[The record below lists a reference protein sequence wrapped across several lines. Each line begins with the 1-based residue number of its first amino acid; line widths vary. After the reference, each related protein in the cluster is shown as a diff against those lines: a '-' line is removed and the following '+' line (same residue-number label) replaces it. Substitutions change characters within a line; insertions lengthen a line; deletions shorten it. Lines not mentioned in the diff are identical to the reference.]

1 MRDVLATMTSASSA
15 DSLQSL
21 LGYRFKALAL
31 LEEALTHS
39 SLVNEQKTA
48 APQHNERLEFLGDA
62 VLSLVMS
69 EYLASALPQSSEGT
83 LSKLKAQVV
92 SEASLAQVARRLGL
106 GEHLKLGRGEDRSKG
121 REKDSLLADALE
133 AVLAAVHLDGGF
145 EASRTVTCHIFS
157 EELTHIAAQQ
167 EQPGAGDY
175 KTQFQE
181 WCQKRHDALPRY
193 VTVRET
199 GPDHQKLFEVELS
212 IQGEV
217 VGVGSGRSKKEA
229 EQQAAK
235 QALRQVGT

>member
-1 MRDVLATMTSASSA
+1 MTSASSA
-15 DSLQSL
+15 DALQSS
-21 LGYRFKALAL
+21 LGYRLQALAL

-39 SLVNEQKTA
+39 SHVNEQKTA
-48 APQHNERLEFLGDA
+48 SVQHNERLEFLGDA

-83 LSKLKAQVV
+83 LSKLKAQLV
-92 SEASLAQVARRLGL
+92 SEASLALVARRLEL

-145 EASRTVTCHIFS
+145 EASRMVTRRIFA

-167 EQPGAGDY
+167 EQPGARDY
-175 KTQFQE
+175 KTQLQE
-181 WCQKRHDALPRY
+181 WCQKRHDTLPRY
-193 VTVRET
+193 ATVRES

-217 VGVGSGRSKKEA
+217 VGMGSGRSKKEA

-235 QALRQVGT
+235 QALRQAGI

>member
-1 MRDVLATMTSASSA
+1 MLAAMISDSSS
-15 DSLQSL
+15 DSLQSS
-21 LGYRFKALAL
+21 LGYRFKSLGL

-48 APQHNERLEFLGDA
+48 LPQHNERLEFLGDA

-92 SEASLAQVARRLGL
+92 SEASLAHVARRLGL
-106 GEHLKLGRGEDRSKG
+106 GGHLKLGRGEDRSKG

-145 EASRTVTCHIFS
+145 EVSRMVTRHIFS
-157 EELTHIAAQQ
+157 EELTHIASQQ

-181 WCQKRHDALPRY
+181 WCQRRHDMLPRY
-193 VTVRET
+193 ATVRET

-217 VGVGSGRSKKEA
+217 VGRGEGRSKKEA

-235 QALRQVGT
+235 QALQQVGT

>member
-1 MRDVLATMTSASSA
+1 MTSVSSS

-39 SLVNEQKTA
+39 SHVNEQKTV
-48 APQHNERLEFLGDA
+48 PLPHNERLEFLGDA

-83 LSKLKAQVV
+83 LSKLKAKVV
-92 SEASLAQVARRLGL
+92 SEGSLAQMARRLGL

-145 EASRTVTCHIFS
+145 EASRAVTRHIFA
-157 EELTHIAAQQ
+157 EELANIAAQQ

-181 WCQKRHDALPRY
+181 WCQKTHDTLPRY
-193 VTVRET
+193 VTIRET

-212 IQGEV
+212 VQGEV
-217 VGVGSGRSKKEA
+217 VGTGSGRSKKEA

-235 QALRQVGT
+235 QALQQLGR

>member
-1 MRDVLATMTSASSA
+1 MTSVSSA
-15 DSLQSL
+15 DSLQSS

-31 LEEALTHS
+31 IEEALTHS

-48 APQHNERLEFLGDA
+48 SPQHNERLEFLGDA

-69 EYLASALPQSSEGT
+69 EYLASALPQSSEGA
-83 LSKLKAQVV
+83 LSKLKAKLV
-92 SEASLAQVARRLGL
+92 SEASLAQVARRLNL
-106 GEHLKLGRGEDRSKG
+106 GEYLKLGRGEDRSKG

-145 EASRTVTCHIFS
+145 DASRTVTRHIFA
-157 EELTHIAAQQ
+157 EELTNIAAQQ
-167 EQPGAGDY
+167 EEPGAGDY
-175 KTQFQE
+175 KTQYQE
-181 WCQKRHDALPRY
+181 WCQKRYDTLPRY
-193 VTVRET
+193 ATIRET

-235 QALRQVGT
+235 QALQQLGT

>member
-1 MRDVLATMTSASSA
+1 
-15 DSLQSL
+15 
-21 LGYRFKALAL
+21 
-31 LEEALTHS
+31 
-39 SLVNEQKTA
+39 
-48 APQHNERLEFLGDA
+48 

-69 EYLASALPQSSEGT
+69 EYLASVLPQSSEGT

-145 EASRTVTCHIFS
+145 EASRTVTRHIFE
-157 EELTHIAAQQ
+157 EELTHIAARQD
-167 EQPGAGDY
+167 QPGAGDY

-181 WCQKRHDALPRY
+181 WCQKQHDTLPHY
-193 VTVRET
+193 ATVRET
-199 GPDHQKLFEVELS
+199 GPDHQKVFEVELS
-212 IQGEV
+212 IQGEI
-217 VGVGSGRSKKEA
+217 VGIGSGRSKKEA

-235 QALRQVGT
+235 QALQQLGV

>member
-1 MRDVLATMTSASSA
+1 MTSVSSA
-15 DSLQSL
+15 DSLQSS
-21 LGYRFKALAL
+21 LGYRFKALVL
-31 LEEALTHS
+31 IDEALTHS
-39 SLVNEQKTA
+39 SHVNEQKTA
-48 APQHNERLEFLGDA
+48 STQHNERLEFLGDA

-69 EYLASALPQSSEGT
+69 EYLASAFPQSSEGT
-83 LSKLKAQVV
+83 LSKLKAQLV

-145 EASRTVTCHIFS
+145 EASRRVTRHIFA

-181 WCQKRHDALPRY
+181 WCQKCHDTLPRY
-193 VTVRET
+193 ETVRET
-199 GPDHQKLFEVELS
+199 GPDHQKMFEVELS
-212 IQGEV
+212 LQEKV
-217 VGVGSGRSKKEA
+217 MGVGSGRSKKEA

>member
-1 MRDVLATMTSASSA
+1 MTSVSSV
-15 DSLQSL
+15 DSLQSS
-21 LGYRFKALAL
+21 LGYRFKSRALID
-31 LEEALTHS
+31 EALTHS
-39 SLVNEQKTA
+39 SLVNEQKTSSA
-48 APQHNERLEFLGDA
+48 RHNERLEFLGDA

-92 SEASLAQVARRLGL
+92 SETSLARVARRLGL

-133 AVLAAVHLDGGF
+133 AVLAAVFLDGGF
-145 EASRTVTCHIFS
+145 DASRTVARDIFA
-157 EELTHIAAQQ
+157 EELANIAAQQ
-167 EQPGAGDY
+167 EQPGASDY

-181 WCQKRHDALPRY
+181 WCQKRHDTLPRY
-193 VTVRET
+193 MTVRES
-199 GPDHQKLFEVELS
+199 GPDHQKIFEVELS
-212 IQGEV
+212 IQGDV

-235 QALRQVGT
+235 QALGQVGI

>member
-1 MRDVLATMTSASSA
+1 MLAAMISDSSS
-15 DSLQSL
+15 DSLQSS
-21 LGYRFKALAL
+21 LGYRFKSLGL

-48 APQHNERLEFLGDA
+48 LPQHNERLEFLGDA

-92 SEASLAQVARRLGL
+92 SEASLAHVARRLGL
-106 GEHLKLGRGEDRSKG
+106 GGHLKLGRGEDRSKG

-145 EASRTVTCHIFS
+145 EVSRMVTRHIFS
-157 EELTHIAAQQ
+157 EELTHIASQQ

-181 WCQKRHDALPRY
+181 WCQRRHDMLPRY
-193 VTVRET
+193 ATVRET
-199 GPDHQKLFEVELS
+199 GPDHRKLFEVELS

-217 VGVGSGRSKKEA
+217 VGRGEGRSKKEA

-235 QALRQVGT
+235 QALQQVGT

>member
-1 MRDVLATMTSASSA
+1 MDVLANMTSASSA
-15 DSLQSL
+15 DSLQSS

-31 LEEALTHS
+31 IEEALTHS

-48 APQHNERLEFLGDA
+48 SPQHNERLEFLGDA

-83 LSKLKAQVV
+83 LSKLKAKLV
-92 SEASLAQVARRLGL
+92 SEASLAQVARRLSL
-106 GEHLKLGRGEDRSKG
+106 GEYLKLGRGEDRSKG

-145 EASRTVTCHIFS
+145 DASRKVTRHIFA
-157 EELTHIAAQQ
+157 EELTNIATQQ
-167 EQPGAGDY
+167 EEPGAGDY
-175 KTQFQE
+175 KTQYQE
-181 WCQKRHDALPRY
+181 WCQKRYDTLPRY
-193 VTVRET
+193 ATVRET

-235 QALRQVGT
+235 QALKQLGA

>member
-1 MRDVLATMTSASSA
+1 MTSASSA
-15 DSLQSL
+15 DALQSS
-21 LGYRFKALAL
+21 LGYRFQARAL

-39 SLVNEQKTA
+39 SHVNEQKSA
-48 APQHNERLEFLGDA
+48 SAQHNERLEFLGDA

-69 EYLASALPQSSEGT
+69 EYLASALPQSSEGA
-83 LSKLKAQVV
+83 LSKLKAQLV
-92 SEASLAQVARRLGL
+92 SEATLALVARRLEL

-145 EASRTVTCHIFS
+145 EASRMVTRRIFA

-167 EQPGAGDY
+167 DQPGAGDY
-175 KTQFQE
+175 KTQLQE
-181 WCQKRHDALPRY
+181 WCQKRHDTLPRY

-217 VGVGSGRSKKEA
+217 VGIGSGRSKKEA

-235 QALRQVGT
+235 QALRQVGTVQ

>member
-1 MRDVLATMTSASSA
+1 MTSASSA
-15 DSLQSL
+15 DPLQSL
-21 LGYRFKALAL
+21 LGHRFKDLGL

-39 SLVNEQKTA
+39 SLANEQKSMSL
-48 APQHNERLEFLGDA
+48 QHNERLEFLGDA

-69 EYLASALPQSSEGT
+69 DYLASTLPQSSEGA
-83 LSKLKAQVV
+83 LSKLKAQLV
-92 SEASLAQVARRLGL
+92 SGSSLAQVARRLGL
-106 GEHLKLGRGEDRSKG
+106 GGYLKLGRGEDRSKG

-133 AVLAAVHLDGGF
+133 AVLAAVYLDGGF
-145 EASRTVTCHIFS
+145 DASRTVTRHIFA
-157 EELTHIAAQQ
+157 EELIQIVAQQ

-181 WCQKRHDALPRY
+181 WCQKRHDTLPRY
-193 VTVRET
+193 ATVRET
-199 GPDHQKLFEVELS
+199 GPDHQKSFEVELS

-235 QALRQVGT
+235 QALQQLGV

>member
-1 MRDVLATMTSASSA
+1 MTSASSA
-15 DSLQSL
+15 DSLQSS
-21 LGYRFKALAL
+21 LGYRFQALAL

-39 SLVNEQKTA
+39 SHVNEQKTVS
-48 APQHNERLEFLGDA
+48 PQHNERLEFLGDA

-69 EYLASALPQSSEGT
+69 EYLASALPQSSEGA
-83 LSKLKAQVV
+83 LSKLRARLV
-92 SEASLAQVARRLGL
+92 SEASLAQVARRLRL

-145 EASRTVTCHIFS
+145 DASRMVTRHIFT
-157 EELTHIAAQQ
+157 EELANIAAQQ

-181 WCQKRHDALPRY
+181 WCQKRYDTLPRY
-193 VTVRET
+193 ATVRET

-217 VGVGSGRSKKEA
+217 VGLGSGRSKKEA

-235 QALRQVGT
+235 QALQHVAT

>member
-1 MRDVLATMTSASSA
+1 MTSVSSS

-39 SLVNEQKTA
+39 SHVNEQKTV
-48 APQHNERLEFLGDA
+48 PLPHNERLEFLGDA

-83 LSKLKAQVV
+83 LSKLKAKVV
-92 SEASLAQVARRLGL
+92 SEGSLAQVARRLGL

-145 EASRTVTCHIFS
+145 EASRAVTRHIFA
-157 EELTHIAAQQ
+157 EELANIAAQQ

-181 WCQKRHDALPRY
+181 WCQKTHDTLPRY
-193 VTVRET
+193 VTIRET

-212 IQGEV
+212 VQGEV
-217 VGVGSGRSKKEA
+217 VGTGSGRSKKEA

-235 QALRQVGT
+235 QALQQLGR

>member
-1 MRDVLATMTSASSA
+1 MTSASSA
-15 DSLQSL
+15 DSLQSS
-21 LGYRFKALAL
+21 LGYRFKALGL

-48 APQHNERLEFLGDA
+48 SPQHNERLEFLGDA
-62 VLSLVMS
+62 VLSLVIS
-69 EYLASALPQSSEGT
+69 EYLASVLPQSSEGT
-83 LSKLKAQVV
+83 LSKLKAQLV

-145 EASRTVTCHIFS
+145 EASRTVTRHIFA

-181 WCQKRHDALPRY
+181 WCQKRYDTLPRY
-193 VTVRET
+193 ATVRET

-235 QALRQVGT
+235 QALQQLGV

>member
-1 MRDVLATMTSASSA
+1 MTSVASA
-15 DSLQSL
+15 DSLQSS

-39 SLVNEQKTA
+39 SHVNEQKTGSL
-48 APQHNERLEFLGDA
+48 PHNERLEFLGDA

-83 LSKLKAQVV
+83 LSKLKAKLV
-92 SEASLAQVARRLGL
+92 SEGSLAQVARRLGL

-145 EASRTVTCHIFS
+145 DVSRAVTRHIFA
-157 EELTHIAAQQ
+157 EELRNIAAQL

-175 KTQFQE
+175 KTQLQE
-181 WCQKRHDALPRY
+181 WCQKTHDTLPRY
-193 VTVRET
+193 ATIRET

-212 IQGEV
+212 VLGEV
-217 VGVGSGRSKKEA
+217 VGMGAGRSKKEA

-235 QALRQVGT
+235 QALEQLGR

>member
-1 MRDVLATMTSASSA
+1 MTSVSSA

-21 LGYRFKALAL
+21 LGYRFKAPAL
-31 LEEALTHS
+31 LDEALTHS

-48 APQHNERLEFLGDA
+48 SVQHNERLEFLGDA

-69 EYLASALPQSSEGT
+69 EYLASALPHSTEGT

-92 SEASLAQVARRLGL
+92 SEASLARVARRIGL

-133 AVLAAVHLDGGF
+133 AVLAAVYLDGGF
-145 EASRTVTCHIFS
+145 ETSRTVTRRIFA
-157 EELTHIAAQQ
+157 EELTHMAAQQ

-181 WCQKRHDALPRY
+181 WCQKRYDTLPRY
-193 VTVRET
+193 ETVRET
-199 GPDHQKLFEVELS
+199 GPDHQKIFEVALS
-212 IQGEV
+212 IHGEV

-235 QALRQVGT
+235 QALQQART

>member
-1 MRDVLATMTSASSA
+1 MTSASSA
-15 DSLQSL
+15 DSLQSS

-31 LEEALTHS
+31 LEEAVTHS

-48 APQHNERLEFLGDA
+48 SPQHNERLEFLGDA
-62 VLSLVMS
+62 VLSLVIS

-83 LSKLKAQVV
+83 LSKLKAQLV

-145 EASRTVTCHIFS
+145 DASRTVTLRMFA

-181 WCQKRHDALPRY
+181 WCQKRYDTLPRY
-193 VTVRET
+193 ATVRET
-199 GPDHQKLFEVELS
+199 GTVHQKLFEVEMT
-212 IQGEV
+212 IQGV
-217 VGVGSGRSKKEA
+217 FVGKESERS
-229 EQQAAK
+229 
-235 QALRQVGT
+235 

>member
-1 MRDVLATMTSASSA
+1 MTSVPSA
-15 DSLQSL
+15 DSLQSS
-21 LGYRFKALAL
+21 LGYRFNALAL
-31 LEEALTHS
+31 LDEALTHS
-39 SLVNEQKTA
+39 SLVNEQKKVST
-48 APQHNERLEFLGDA
+48 QHNERLEFLGDA

-69 EYLASALPQSSEGT
+69 EYLASTLPQSSEGT

-106 GEHLKLGRGEDRSKG
+106 GAHLKLGRGEARSKG
-121 REKDSLLADALE
+121 QEKDSLLADALE

-145 EASRTVTCHIFS
+145 EASRTVTRRIFA
-157 EELTHIAAQQ
+157 EELTQIAAQQ

-181 WCQKRHDALPRY
+181 WCQKRHDTLPRY
-193 VTVRET
+193 ATVKET
-199 GPDHQKLFEVELS
+199 GPDHEKLFEVELS

-229 EQQAAK
+229 EQRAAR
-235 QALRQVGT
+235 QALQRVGS

>member
-1 MRDVLATMTSASSA
+1 MTLASSV
-15 DSLQSL
+15 DLLQSS
-21 LGYRFKALAL
+21 LGYRFNTPVL
-31 LEEALTHS
+31 LDEALTHS
-39 SLVNEQKTA
+39 SLVNEQKTSSA
-48 APQHNERLEFLGDA
+48 QHNERLEFLGDA

-69 EYLASALPQSSEGT
+69 EYLAATLPQSSEGT

-145 EASRTVTCHIFS
+145 ETSRTVTRRIFS
-157 EELTHIAAQQ
+157 EELANIATQQ
-167 EQPGAGDY
+167 ELPGAGDY

-181 WCQKRHDALPRY
+181 WCQKCHDTLPRY
-193 VTVRET
+193 ETVRET
-199 GPDHQKLFEVELS
+199 GPDHQKIFEVELS
-212 IQGEV
+212 LQGKI
-217 VGVGSGRSKKEA
+217 VGIGSGRSKKEA

-235 QALRQVGT
+235 QALRERGA